1 LLNEKLN
8 WSLKSMEK
16 LTRQKRQIFSFEK
29 KNIKKKIKKE
39 YNKTITIKLKEN
51 KNFYIKMES
60 NKLKKKQKH

>member
-1 LLNEKLN
+1 
-8 WSLKSMEK
+8 MEK